1 MDCHSRNAPDRS
13 QFVVHHV
20 DVEVCS
26 SVNHTGH
33 VSWRLISLETLGA
46 RNLKVLRGTLQPGK
60 GTVPHP
66 HPTLDQFCYIQ
77 RGAAQITVAG
87 VPVTVSAGDICFLE
101 ADGDHE
107 ILVTGNQPIEILVI
121 YLPSYGDGQSG
132 VES

>member
-20 DVEVCS
+20 DVEVYS

-46 RNLKVLRGTLQPGK
+46 LLKVLRGTLQPGK
-60 GTVPHP
+60 ATIPHP

-87 VPVTVSAGDICFLE
+87 MAVTLSAGDICFLE

-121 YLPSYGDGQSG
+121 YLPSYGDGESG

>member
-1 MDCHSRNAPDRS
+1 MDRHSRNAPDGS
-13 QFVVHHV
+13 QFVIHHA
-20 DVEVCS
+20 DVEVHS
-26 SVNHTGH
+26 AINHMGR

-77 RGAAQITVAG
+77 RGTAQVTVAG
-87 VPVTVSAGDICFLE
+87 MAVTLSAGDICFFE
-101 ADGDHE
+101 ANGDHE
-107 ILVTGNQPIEILVI
+107 ILVTGSQPAEIFVI
-121 YLPSYGDGQSG
+121 YLPSYGDGEAG